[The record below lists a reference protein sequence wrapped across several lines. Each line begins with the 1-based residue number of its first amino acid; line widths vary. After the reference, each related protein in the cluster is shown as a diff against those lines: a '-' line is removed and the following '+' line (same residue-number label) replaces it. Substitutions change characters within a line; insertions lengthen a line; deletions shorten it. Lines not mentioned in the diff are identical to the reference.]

1 MFGLFRDQHKAPEVR
16 SGAVFRHSGPG
27 ELIETAKVI
36 QVQRDALG
44 IPHVRFDVKIAQARD
59 VRANFKDRRTL
70 NLATFATRF
79 TEAVEI

>member
-16 SGAVFRHSGPG
+16 SGAVFRHNGPG
-27 ELIETAKVI
+27 QLIETAKVI

-44 IPHVRFDVKIAQARD
+44 IPHVRFDVMFEQARD
-59 VRANFKDRRTL
+59 ERANFKERRTL

-79 TEAVEI
+79 TEAVEV